1 MITESTIHQL
11 IGDYTLKF
19 LRTPKHIVINSE
31 HYVQLPETL
40 KNKFAGLFELSYF
53 LPYNH
58 LEAL

>member
-11 IGDYTLKF
+11 IGDYTIKF

-53 LPYNH
+53 LPYNDI
-58 LEAL
+58 EAL